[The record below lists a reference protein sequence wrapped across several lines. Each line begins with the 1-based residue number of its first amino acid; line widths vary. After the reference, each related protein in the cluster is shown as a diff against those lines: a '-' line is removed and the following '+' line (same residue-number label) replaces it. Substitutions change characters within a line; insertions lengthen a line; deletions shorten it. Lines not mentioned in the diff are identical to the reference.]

1 MEERLRALHLGQ
13 SLRRGW
19 EQAAPLLLQLAA
31 AGAGALAGG
40 TTMLGSLAPLGVALT
55 AGAPQRLLLATAAG
69 AVAGSAVSLTFSVS
83 GRYLA
88 AIVAALGVRLLLA
101 RTARRIEPAAAASFA
116 GALVLLA
123 GALIAAVRLGSGP
136 LGLFCAVAEGLLAIG
151 FSMMLSIALDPM
163 LAGRSIWEAAASV
176 QGAAA
181 VLLTASAA
189 ALSRLPLGGAD
200 FGSVLLGVLILA
212 LGATEPGAS
221 AVAGI
226 AGALGIYLHEPRA
239 GWIGL
244 GLAAAG
250 IAAAAFRDR
259 GRPAMAGCFFAAACT
274 GVFGTSEPSE
284 ALWYL
289 AGAGCSAVIFL
300 LLPPRVLAV
309 FARRREGDAAADP
322 ALSGQLSGRL
332 YGLSE
337 ALCRVGTT
345 VEQVCSRL
353 PGPQITLNGLYDQIA
368 EGPCA
373 DCAGRMRC
381 WVARCGD
388 TLDGLTA
395 VRDRLTRGERVG
407 AEDLPQTLAESCIR
421 PAVLAGAINRYYDD
435 YLARKAAS
443 IRTGALRSALTGQ
456 YTALSEA
463 LCQLAGELFEET
475 AQDTR
480 RARRVEE
487 LFCSIG
493 LSPLEVRAALT
504 RDGRCRVSVRLP
516 RVTLSDEELREL
528 CKEVSACCGRR
539 LACGS
544 QTAKG
549 AASWLEFWESPPL
562 EPEFA
567 CAGQS
572 AGKEISADA
581 VQSFCDVRGRAH
593 LLLCDGMGTGKA
605 AAVDGALAANLSRQ
619 LIDAGFEGESA
630 AKLVNVAL
638 SLKGEDSGAALD
650 LLSADLYTGRC
661 DIFKAGAA
669 PTYLVRDRRASALGG
684 EGLPVG
690 ILSGVVGRTVR
701 ASLGGGGVAVLVSDG
716 AVAAGDEWLLAE
728 LERLADAP
736 AQTIADTLLEGALR
750 RRTGRADDITV
761 AVLRLTRR
769 SG

>member
-1 MEERLRALHLGQ
+1 MEERLRALHLTQ

-19 EQAAPLLLQLAA
+19 EQAAPVLLQLAA
-31 AGAGALAGG
+31 AAAGALAGG
-40 TTMLGSLAPLGVALT
+40 TTILGALAPFGVALA
-55 AGAPQRLLLATAAG
+55 AGAPQRLLLTVTAG
-69 AVAGSAVSLTFSVS
+69 AVAGSAVSLPFAAS
-83 GRYLA
+83 GQYLTAVLA
-88 AIVAALGVRLLLA
+88 AAGVRLLLA
-101 RTARRIEPAAAASFA
+101 RASRRIEPAAAASLA
-116 GALVLLA
+116 GAVVLLA
-123 GALIAAVRLGSGP
+123 ASIFAAVRLGGGP
-136 LGLFCAVAEGLLAIG
+136 LRVLCAVVEGLLSIG
-151 FSMMLSIALDPM
+151 FAMMLSIALDPL
-163 LAGRSIWEAAASV
+163 LAGRSLWEAPVSVRGAS
-176 QGAAA
+176 A
-181 VLLTASAA
+181 VLLTAAAA
-189 ALSRLPLGGAD
+189 ALSRLPLGGMNLGA
-200 FGSVLLGVLILA
+200 VLLGGLILA
-212 LGATEPGAS
+212 LGAAEPGAG
-221 AVAGI
+221 AAAGI
-226 AGALGIYLHEPRA
+226 AGALGLYLHRPES
-239 GWIGL
+239 GWMGL
-244 GLAAAG
+244 GLATAGLAAT
-250 IAAAAFRDR
+250 AFRDR
-259 GRPAMAGCFFAAACT
+259 GRPAMAGCFFAAACI
-274 GVFGTSEPSE
+274 GVFGAQEPAP

-289 AGAGCSAVIFL
+289 AGAGCSAVLFL
-300 LLPPRVLAV
+300 LLPKRMLAAL
-309 FARRREGDAAADP
+309 ARRGEEDSVSGA

-332 YGLSE
+332 YALSE
-337 ALCRVGTT
+337 ALCRVGST
-345 VEQVCSRL
+345 VDQVCSRL
-353 PGPQITLNGLYDQIA
+353 PGPQITLNGLYDKIA
-368 EGPCA
+368 QGPCA

-395 VRDRLTRGERVG
+395 VRDRLSRGERVG
-407 AEDLPQTLAESCIR
+407 AGDLPRPLAEGCIR

-435 YLARKAAS
+435 YLARRAAS
-443 IRTGALRSALTGQ
+443 ARTGALRSALTGQ
-456 YTALSEA
+456 YAALSEA

-516 RVTLSDEELREL
+516 RLTLTDPELREL
-528 CKEVSACCGRR
+528 CGEVSACCGRK

-549 AASWLEFWESPPL
+549 AASWLEFWEAAPL
-562 EPEFA
+562 EPEFGF
-567 CAGQS
+567 AGQS
-572 AGKEISADA
+572 AAGGVSADA
-581 VQSFCDVRGRAH
+581 VQSFCDARGRAH

-669 PTYLVRDRRASALGG
+669 PTYLVRDGRASALGG

-690 ILSGVVGRTVR
+690 ILAGVVGRTVR
-701 ASLGGGGVAVLVSDG
+701 AALGGGGVAVLVSDG

-736 AQTIADTLLEGALR
+736 AQAIADTLLEGALR

-769 SG
+769 G